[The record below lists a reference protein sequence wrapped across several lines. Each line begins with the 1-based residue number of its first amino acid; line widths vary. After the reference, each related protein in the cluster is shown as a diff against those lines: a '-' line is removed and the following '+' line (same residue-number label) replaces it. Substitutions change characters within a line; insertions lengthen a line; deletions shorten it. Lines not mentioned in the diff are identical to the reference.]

1 VEVEQRGPLYLVR
14 AAGREVKLQGE
25 LTGDTLQ
32 LELEGHRQRATLART
47 RDGFTLYLAWGA
59 CHFREVPPDL
69 GEDAGG
75 GANAGLRAPMNGTIV
90 ALLAAV
96 GDAVAAG
103 TPLLVME
110 AMKMEHTIR
119 APVAGTVNGFYYQGG
134 DLVDGGA
141 ELLDFTPDAAGGDS
155 K

>member
-1 VEVEQRGPLYLVR
+1 
-14 AAGREVKLQGE
+14 
-25 LTGDTLQ
+25 
-32 LELEGHRQRATLART
+32 
-47 RDGFTLYLAWGA
+47 
-59 CHFREVPPDL
+59 
-69 GEDAGG
+69 
-75 GANAGLRAPMNGTIV
+75 MNGTIV

-96 GDAVAAG
+96 GDAVDAG